1 MVDGFSRK
9 LAAHAA
15 VSGMWQLAPA
25 GSAKSAAG
33 GRIAFTHVKP
43 VVGAVWEAGADDEK
57 AVLARLVISR
67 EIAFHNLPDGEEVGG
82 DAISRPMI
90 TDPVGYRRC

>member
-1 MVDGFSRK
+1 MRR
-9 LAAHAA
+9 LASTGA
-15 VSGMWQLAPA
+15 V
-25 GSAKSAAG
+25 KSAG
-33 GRIAFTHVKP
+33 DERFPFTRVKP

-82 DAISRPMI
+82 TLFLAR
-90 TDPVGYRRC
+90 